1 MLELREAGK
10 AQNDDQMMPS
20 IQFYGGDGGWIMNMM
35 DGETEPGPLHR
46 WMQRLGL
53 DSPIQGIPCYW
64 IGKPEERI
72 CSSDKDGKT
81 GIEVGQLEVV
91 MDKIRPKV
99 RGPRI
104 KVKLEMNYSTH
115 RYD

>member
-1 MLELREAGK
+1 
-10 AQNDDQMMPS
+10 
-20 IQFYGGDGGWIMNMM
+20 MNMM
-35 DGETEPGPLHR
+35 DEETEPGPLHR

-72 CSSDKDGKT
+72 CSSDKDDNT